1 MRLELSADLEASEAC
16 DEIIHGIYAHMVVI
30 NGGTVTCARQ
40 CADDGGGSTVTCA
53 LCDIDEESTVTCAG
67 DGGGSTVT
75 CALCGIDKECTVTC
89 ARCEIGIAASIHI
102 HDIEVDDST
111 VTCALCGIGDESDP
125 LHDDDVVPD
134 YNDFA
139 KSSHGFNVQRRSNV
153 SSSAVWDGDISLIR
167 SQS

>member
-16 DEIIHGIYAHMVVI
+16 DEIIHGINAHLVVI
-30 NGGTVTCARQ
+30 NGGTVTCARHG
-40 CADDGGGSTVTCA
+40 AGDGVGSTVTCA
-53 LCDIDEESTVTCAG
+53 LCGIDKECTVTCAG

-75 CALCGIDKECTVTC
+75 CALCGIDCTVTC

-111 VTCALCGIGDESDP
+111 VTCALCGIGDESGIRIAAFNHDP
-125 LHDDDVVPD
+125 LHDDDND
-134 YNDFA
+134 YNEFA

-153 SSSAVWDGDISLIR
+153 SSSAV
-167 SQS
+167 